1 MNKKTIPIFLV
12 FLCMGFGDAVG
23 PFVGLAKEQFQ
34 VSNFVA
40 TLIPFVGFMMFG
52 LLSVPMGI
60 FQDKRGKK
68 ITLILGLIV
77 ALIGLSMPGFVGFN
91 SYVVFL
97 VTILLLG
104 IGATTLQVAGNPIM
118 RDVSQEGKFSRNLSL
133 GQFVKA
139 IGSFST
145 AVLPFAALKLWGGD
159 WKQLFPIYSVIIL
172 ISVILVSLLNV
183 QEKKPDTRTASLE
196 SCLGLLR
203 NPLVAMMVMG
213 IFFYVGAEV
222 CLSSGVPL
230 YLKSQ
235 FNIETNVGVLG
246 TGLFFLALTIGR
258 FSGGMILNWMK
269 PKTFLMATACL
280 SIVSISGL
288 FLGDK
293 TLSTLCFFAI
303 GLGFANIFPLIF
315 SIAVD
320 TMPQR
325 SNELSG
331 LMITAIAGGAVI
343 PPIMGLVADKTSSLV
358 GFVVPLLA
366 AVYILWVSFRV
377 LKRPAAEKQTENLKI
392 QNEVAQ
398 V

>member
-68 ITLILGLIV
+68 FTLILGLII
-77 ALIGLSMPGFVGFN
+77 ALIGLSMPVFVGFN
-91 SYVVFL
+91 SYLVFL

-104 IGATTLQVAGNPIM
+104 VGATTLQVAGNPIM
-118 RDVSQEGKFSRNLSL
+118 RDVSREGKFSRNLSL

-145 AVLPFAALKLWGGD
+145 AVLPFIALKLWGGD
-159 WKQLFPIYSVIIL
+159 WKHLFPIYSVIIL

-183 QEKKPDTRTASLE
+183 EEKKSDTQTASFG
-196 SCLGLLR
+196 SCLGLLG
-203 NPLVAMMVMG
+203 NPFVLMMVMG
-213 IFFYVGAEV
+213 IFLYVGAEV
-222 CLSSGVPL
+222 CMSSGVPL

-235 FNIETNVGVLG
+235 FDIDTGIGVLG

-269 PKTFLMATACL
+269 PKTFLIVTAGLSVL
-280 SIVSISGL
+280 SIAGL

-293 TLSTLCFFAI
+293 TLSTICFFAI

-320 TMPQR
+320 AMPQR

-331 LMITAIAGGAVI
+331 LMITAIAGGAIV
-343 PPIMGLVADKTSSLV
+343 PPIMGLVADQTSSLI
-358 GFVVPLLA
+358 GFIVPLLA
-366 AVYILWVSFRV
+366 IIYILWVSFMV
-377 LKRPAAEKQTENLKI
+377 LKRPLAGKQTENLEI
-392 QNEVAQ
+392 QNEGAQ